1 MKLLIIDN
9 ENTVLIESGN
19 SSQNENLNYMVR
31 TILLNLFLYTV
42 VLNKN

>member
-19 SSQNENLNYMVR
+19 SSQNENLNYMVQ